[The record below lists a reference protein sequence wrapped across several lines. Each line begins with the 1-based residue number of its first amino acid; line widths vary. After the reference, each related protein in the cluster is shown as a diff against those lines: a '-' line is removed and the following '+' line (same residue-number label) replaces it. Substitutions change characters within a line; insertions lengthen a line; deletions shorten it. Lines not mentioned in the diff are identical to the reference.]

1 MLLRNILF
9 DSSISNQLDFP
20 GEQNVK
26 MMALSHSYATCIVST
41 SNDTQ
46 VVQCKNGI
54 DSFNN
59 KVYSMDSKKIVKLIA
74 GENHFCALLEDS
86 TECFGKNNSGQLGN
100 GSTSHTSTKRRYF
113 DDS

>member
-1 MLLRNILF
+1 
-9 DSSISNQLDFP
+9 
-20 GEQNVK
+20 
-26 MMALSHSYATCIVST
+26 
-41 SNDTQ
+41 
-46 VVQCKNGI
+46 
-54 DSFNN
+54 
-59 KVYSMDSKKIVKLIA
+59 MDSKKIVKLTA